1 MSYMISV
8 VDLQKPVK
16 RKDILIDKTIVEMLE
31 GKGESLGL
39 IVQQLVLDIEAER
52 KKED

>member
-1 MSYMISV
+1 MSYLISV
-8 VDLQKPVK
+8 VDLKKPPI
-16 RKDILIDKTIVEMLE
+16 RKDILIDKSVVEMLE

-39 IVQQLVLDIEAER
+39 IVQQLVLDIEEER